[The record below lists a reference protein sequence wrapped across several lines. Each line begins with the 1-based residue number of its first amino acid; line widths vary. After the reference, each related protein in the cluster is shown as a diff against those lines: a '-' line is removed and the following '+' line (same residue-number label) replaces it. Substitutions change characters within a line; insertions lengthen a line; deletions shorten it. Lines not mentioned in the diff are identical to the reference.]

1 MIRKKILIVGMLD
14 SVHLYRWL
22 SQFRD
27 SSIDFLIFPSKKHKR
42 IHAGTR
48 QLLQAKSDANYS
60 LATFRFSRIFHG
72 YLDFLFFFL
81 MSKLINVD
89 LRALFLRR
97 VLGKEVF
104 TYIHALEIQGAGYL
118 IEHATRGRR
127 DSYRV
132 ILTNWGSD
140 IYFYR
145 DQPEHQQRIRSALEM
160 ADYYSAECHRDY
172 ELAREFGFK
181 GIELPCIPNAGGFLN
196 LDQCHSSKTSER
208 KNVVAKAYG
217 GQFGR
222 GDLVIESIKLA
233 FNKVPYFTAFLYS
246 VTDDLLQE
254 VIELSE
260 QFPGRIEFS
269 SRKSPLSQAEMKV
282 LFKRSRIYL
291 GASRSD
297 GISTSF
303 LEALNFGCYPIQT
316 DTSCAADWK
325 KLGAVASVVPQN
337 VSIITDEL
345 IRSLTDDE
353 LVDSAQ
359 KLNVEVSKQH
369 LSFEK
374 VKAIALTFYN

>member
-14 SVHLYRWL
+14 SIHLYRWL
-22 SQFRD
+22 SQFQD
-27 SSIDFLIFPSKKHKR
+27 SPIDFLIFPSKKHKH
-42 IHAGTR
+42 IHPGIQ
-48 QLLQAKSDANYS
+48 QLLQAKSDAHYS
-60 LATFRFSRIFHG
+60 LATFKFLRRYHG
-72 YLDFLFFFL
+72 YLDFLCFF
-81 MSKLINVD
+81 MISKFVKLN
-89 LRALFLRR
+89 LRAQFLRR
-97 VLGKEVF
+97 VLSSETF
-104 TYIHALEIQGAGYL
+104 TYVHALEIQGAGYL
-118 IEHATRGRR
+118 IEEAARGRR
-127 DSYRV
+127 DSYRL

-140 IYFYR
+140 IYFYK
-145 DQPEHQQRIRSALEM
+145 DQPEHQQRIRSALEL

-172 ELAREFGFK
+172 ELARRFGFK
-181 GIELPCIPNAGGFLN
+181 GIELPCIPNAGGFVT
-196 LDQCHSSKTSER
+196 LDHLASTKASER
-208 KNVVAKAYG
+208 RNLVVKAYG

-222 GDLVIESIKLA
+222 GDLVIESIRLA
-233 FNKVPYFTAFLYS
+233 FHRVPRFTAFLYS

-254 VIELSE
+254 VVELTQ

-269 SRKSPLSQAEMKV
+269 SRKNPLSQAEMNV

-316 DTSCAADWK
+316 DTSCAGEWK
-325 KLGAVASVVPQN
+325 KLGAVASLVPQD
-337 VSIITDEL
+337 VSIITEEL

-359 KLNVEVSKQH
+359 KLNMEVSKQY

-374 VKAIALTFYN
+374 VKATALTFYD